1 MNTIEARSEIER
13 LLASGVC
20 IAIAGNPT
28 PGIPTIQALPEAEHC
43 GFGYFIGSTKT
54 GKKFSFDGGGAM
66 RSVYK
71 GKEWL
76 FCWTSVTGKEAYPE
90 LGLSP
95 VAQQLEL
102 DQLFEDNKGD

>member
-1 MNTIEARSEIER
+1 MNTIEAHSEIER

-43 GFGYFIGSTKT
+43 GFGYFIGHTKS
-54 GKKFSFDGGGAM
+54 GAEFSFCGGGAM
-66 RSVYK
+66 QSVLMNEKY
-71 GKEWL
+71 L
-76 FCWTSVTGKEAYPE
+76 FAFTSVVAREAYPE

-95 VAQQLEL
+95 ATQQLEL
-102 DQLFEDNKGD
+102 DRLFENNERD